1 MTEVFKFG
9 GTGKMIQRRSAVTF
23 NKITANNLNDI
34 AKGVVVQMKQ
44 LTFRIIFNI
53 CHKVYPHDG
62 KREQVS
68 ATASALW

>member
-1 MTEVFKFG
+1 
-9 GTGKMIQRRSAVTF
+9 
-23 NKITANNLNDI
+23 
-34 AKGVVVQMKQ
+34 